1 MTSQAV
7 SPDRIMQLG
16 DAFKSAKTLLS
27 AVELGVF
34 TALAGGPLDAV
45 ALRTRINIHE
55 RGARDFFDA
64 LVALKLLDRDDRGRY
79 ANTPETA
86 CYLDRGKPGY
96 IGGAFELRNARQY
109 GPWSSLSEA
118 LRSGKPQSGARGS
131 GNFDAYYADPKVRDN
146 VVKGMTGGVRAVAE
160 AVAAKF
166 PWHSYRTFF
175 DIGAAEGA
183 LPVAIARAHPHLTG
197 GGFDLPAVGTLFD
210 AYVAE
215 HGLPDRLRFV
225 PGDFFVEAFPNA
237 DVLILGRVL
246 HNWDLRIKTMLLTKA
261 YDALPKDGVLIVYE
275 SLIDD
280 ARRENAQALLA
291 SLNMLVI
298 SEGGFDFSGAD
309 CIGWMR
315 DVGFRDMRIESL
327 TTGYS
332 MVVARK

>member
-1 MTSQAV
+1 
-7 SPDRIMQLG
+7 MQLG
-16 DAFKSAKTLLS
+16 DAFKGAKTLLS

-34 TALAGGPLDAV
+34 TALAGGPLNAG
-45 ALRTRINIHE
+45 ALRARINIHE

-64 LVALKLLDRDDRGRY
+64 LVALKLLDRDDHGRY

-86 CYLDRGKPGY
+86 CYLDRGKPEY

-109 GPWSSLSEA
+109 GPWGSLSEA

-131 GNFDAYYADPKVRDN
+131 GNFAAYYADPTVRDN
-146 VVKGMTGGVRAVAE
+146 VVKGMTGGVLAAAE
-160 AVAAKF
+160 AIAAKF
-166 PWHSYRTFF
+166 PWHRHHTFF
-175 DIGAAEGA
+175 DIGTAEGG
-183 LPVAIARAHPHLTG
+183 LPVAIARAHPHLVG
-197 GGFDLPAVGTLFD
+197 GGFDLAAVGALFE
-210 AYVAE
+210 AYVTR
-215 HGLPDRLRFV
+215 HGLVDRLRFI
-225 PGDFFVEAFPNA
+225 PGDFFVDPFPKA

-315 DVGFRDMRIESL
+315 NVGFRDMRIEPL
-327 TTGYS
+327 VMGNS
-332 MVVARK
+332 MIIGMK

>member
-1 MTSQAV
+1 VTSPAV

-34 TALAGGPLDAV
+34 TALAGGPMDAV
-45 ALRTRINIHE
+45 ALRRCINIHE

-64 LVALKLLDRDDRGRY
+64 LVALKLLDRDDHGRY

-86 CYLDRGKPGY
+86 CYLDRGKSEY

-109 GPWSSLSEA
+109 RPWGSLSEA

-131 GNFDAYYADPKVRDN
+131 GNFDAYYSDPAVRDN
-146 VVKGMTGGVRAVAE
+146 VVKGMTGSVLAVAE
-160 AVAAKF
+160 AIAAKF
-166 PWHSYRTFF
+166 PWHCHRTFF

-183 LPVAIARAHPHLTG
+183 LPVAIARAHLHLVG
-197 GGFDLPAVGTLFD
+197 GGFDLPAVGALFD

-215 HGLPDRLRFV
+215 HGLADRLRFV
-225 PGDFFVEAFPNA
+225 PGDFFVDAFPKA

-246 HNWDLRIKTMLLTKA
+246 HNWDLRIKAMLLTKA
-261 YDALPKDGVLIVYE
+261 YDALPKDGVLVVYE

-298 SEGGFDFSGAD
+298 SEGGFDFSGVD
-309 CIGWMR
+309 CISWMR
-315 DVGFRDMRIESL
+315 DAGFRDMRIEPL
-327 TTGYS
+327 TAGYS
-332 MVVARK
+332 MVIAIK